1 MARPILFP
9 LHRQYLR
16 TCDACGY
23 KWKVSRAFVRGFG
36 QKRASNARRS
46 ARVGRNMGALAGP
59 QLMMQ
64 QAEQLEAEMSS
75 LEALNAAMRTCA
87 RCGSPDFSQRP
98 WRRADRE
105 GDAPVGE

>member
-16 TCDACGY
+16 TCEGCRY
-23 KWKVSRAFVRGFG
+23 KWKVSRAFVSGFG
-36 QKRASNARRS
+36 GKRAGNTRRE
-46 ARVGRNMGALAGP
+46 ARVGRDMGALAGP

-64 QAEQLEAEMSS
+64 LEGQLEAEMSS

-87 RCGSPDFSQRP
+87 RCGSPDYSQRP
-98 WRRADRE
+98 WRKSDTE
-105 GDAPVGE
+105 DA